1 MAEIDILRCCR
12 LFQPGPFQAGG
23 VLAGFALGDLAIDEQ
38 TQSFLERQL
47 ADVGLLG
54 LAGQSLG
61 HAGQAELMQLVHGRV
76 MEHGD
81 FLSGQW

>member
-23 VLAGFALGDLAIDEQ
+23 VLAGFALGPFAVNQEAQ
-38 TQSFLERQL
+38 AFLERQL
-47 ADVGLLG
+47 ADIGLLG

-61 HAGQAELMQLVHGRV
+61 HTAQAELMQLVDGRV
-76 MEHGD
+76 MEHGY